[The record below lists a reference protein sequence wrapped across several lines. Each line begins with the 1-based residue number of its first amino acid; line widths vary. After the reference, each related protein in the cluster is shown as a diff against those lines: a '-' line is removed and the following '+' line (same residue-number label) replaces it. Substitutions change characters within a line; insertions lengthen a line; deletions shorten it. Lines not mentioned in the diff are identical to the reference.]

1 MQVIIKKRNMKI
13 SSYFKVGTF
22 AVIVLLVSWWG
33 IKWLGGQ
40 NILLTNNTY
49 TVYYDDVTGLMESS
63 RVKLRGVEVGNVR
76 SITLLDENVE
86 VELSIDAEYA
96 GMIPDNSVAEIASA
110 GLMGGMEIYIIQ
122 GDSEKVMP
130 DGGVFEGRVRPD
142 MIGSLADKGGELLE
156 GLNVTVESINTL
168 LGDNSEGIGMLV
180 ANLESMTASIN
191 SMLRASSGD
200 IEGAITDLHTFTA
213 TLAEN
218 SARIETMLANLESF
232 SGEIV
237 DADLVGQLS
246 ATVESL
252 NTVLN
257 SLQST
262 GGSVGKLLNDV
273 ELYNSLTTASDN
285 LGLLLEDVKARP
297 MRYVNISVFGK
308 SAEEMEAKAA
318 KKAAKEAAKEE
329 KRAAKASK

>member
-1 MQVIIKKRNMKI
+1 MKI

-96 GMIPDNSVAEIASA
+96 DMIPDNSVAEIASA
-110 GLMGGMEIYIIQ
+110 GLMGGVEIYIIQ
-122 GDSEKVMP
+122 GDSETVMP

-180 ANLESMTASIN
+180 ANLESMTASID

-262 GGSVGKLLNDV
+262 EGSVGKLLNDV